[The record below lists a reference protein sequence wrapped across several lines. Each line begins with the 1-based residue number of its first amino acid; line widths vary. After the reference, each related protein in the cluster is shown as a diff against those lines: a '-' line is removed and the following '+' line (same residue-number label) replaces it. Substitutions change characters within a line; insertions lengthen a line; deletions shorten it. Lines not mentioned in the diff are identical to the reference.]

1 MSNQYEC
8 INLSY
13 LQSIAQGDESIIEEL
28 ITIFLEQIPEFT
40 EGLDN
45 SFKEGD
51 WLSVAAIAHKAKSS
65 VISMGME
72 DLGNRE
78 LKNLELIAKDIFV
91 RTTREKSNASEKE
104 LKDAENLEKNLQGY
118 DKERQ
123 NWVKDNSSP
132 ETASAIIE
140 KFKEVLQKAE
150 EELNTE
156 INR

>member
-132 ETASAIIE
+132 KTASAIIE